1 MFVSK
6 ALNYINTIITDTVE
20 SYKLSE
26 DSKDDSGN
34 YIVHPLENKDDAN
47 KLEALYFGLRDAAL
61 NTTPLALLESNDS
74 TATEFKKISSTE
86 FIRVPTEPT
95 IDGVLDTD
103 EGLAFAVI
111 YKALSFLWVGYNGY
125 ASDADAIYASYNDAM
140 RDYFMHR
147 DSDTV
152 YTETIFFRYSSDG
165 LSWHDNYVD
174 GDIYISFKQG
184 DGVWSSAIRFVGK
197 DGDSGTGSGAT
208 TFLELTDTPDTY
220 TAGKFLA
227 VNAAGDA
234 IEEVDAPESSGV
246 QSGVNGNDDA
256 SGDIVIDFLDAS
268 IKNINYLYLSADAT
282 IDILNDVGTY
292 SMVEGQIYTLQIFP
306 NGFTCT
312 INFEALGDTTVN
324 SSIETTIFQIFYDGF
339 DIFVLNKTEI
349 A

>member
-1 MFVSK
+1 MLVSK
-6 ALNYINTIITDTVE
+6 ALNYIDTIITDTVDA
-20 SYKLSE
+20 YKKSD

-34 YIVHPLENKDDAN
+34 YVAHPLESKDN
-47 KLEALYFGLRDAAL
+47 TSKLEALYFGLRDAAL
-61 NTTPLALLESNDS
+61 NTTPLTLLESNDS

-152 YTETIFFRYSSDG
+152 YTETIFFRYSNDG
-165 LSWHDNYVD
+165 SSWHDNFQD

-234 IEEVDAPESSGV
+234 IEEVDAPVGGAEPQPFDGMDGPSGNIAKNFKEIV
-246 QSGVNGNDDA
+246 GNYYYVDVGGDLSFDITKDADGNYEIDLGKLYTIEFIPNGHNVTLAFDA
-256 SGDIVIDFLDAS
+256 MGD
-268 IKNINYLYLSADAT
+268 KT
-282 IDILNDVGTY
+282 IDSTQSIVMVDILFD
-292 SMVEGQIYTLQIFP
+292 SIDIYIMAIR
-306 NGFTCT
+306 NFT
-312 INFEALGDTTVN
+312 
-324 SSIETTIFQIFYDGF
+324 
-339 DIFVLNKTEI
+339 
-349 A
+349 